1 VSRVGS
7 AIEGREVNKARHAA
21 GSCLWSIDLSLK
33 LIIACC

>member
-1 VSRVGS
+1 VIGGHEVS
-7 AIEGREVNKARHAA
+7 KAQHAA